1 MSDPLT
7 RGSTPARARDASQRP
22 GTFQKGHRKF
32 GGRKKGTPNVI
43 TKDLKV
49 AIVEAAHLVGSDGKG
64 KDGLVGY
71 LKALA
76 AGDTRAFCSLLRALL
91 PLQIAPKEEE
101 KSHLDIVYR
110 SAAEIRE
117 ELARRGVPPALL
129 DMTPEK
135 CVNVDDMDDDDD
147 DDDAEEA
154 QAESPEATKQPKQE

>member
-71 LKALA
+71 LKALT

-117 ELARRGVPPALL
+117 ELVRRGVPQALL
-129 DMTPEK
+129 DLSPGD
-135 CVNVDDMDDDDD
+135 VHSIDDDDDD
-147 DDDAEEA
+147 DDDAEEV
-154 QAESPEATKQPKQE
+154 QAEPREATQRPKQE

>member
-1 MSDPLT
+1 MTDPLN
-7 RGSTPARARDASQRP
+7 RGTTPARARDASQRP

-117 ELARRGVPPALL
+117 ELVRRGVPQALIDL
-129 DMTPEK
+129 SPGD
-135 CVNVDDMDDDDD
+135 VHSIDDDDD
-147 DDDAEEA
+147 DDDAEEV
-154 QAESPEATKQPKQE
+154 QAEPREATQRPKQE